1 MTQNNHS
8 VSLIRK
14 AIILLTV
21 LIVLVVFLLIFQFTD
36 IAFRVWDR
44 LQHTSPGFIAFYLV
58 AISLIAAAGALLIWK
73 IWTVGRR
80 RRKGSDN
87 STPERKRISL
97 EELQARAAAARA
109 QGLDTSA
116 IDAEIEAIAAEP
128 QELEL
133 AFFGKISTGKSS
145 LIQTLLPNATIDT
158 SIIGGSTTTI
168 ERYHYENTRGL
179 ALTLLDMPGTHQ
191 AGADGTLDQE
201 VMTAARRVHIVAYV
215 IDQDLT
221 ESDIISILRLHAFD
235 KPMLVILN
243 KTNRYSTAELDELK
257 TRIRSRL
264 PEGVAFI
271 TAASAYRQP
280 LRRQQP
286 DGSAVWEEREQPGDV
301 TALLQKLAQM
311 AAERGTLTA
320 RNRDALI
327 SLANENLSQR
337 LNHYRRE
344 RGEAM
349 VKSYARKAMLGGVAA
364 VGPGTDVII
373 QGYLGMDMLK
383 NLTKLYN
390 IPARDIDLQT
400 LVEAASSK
408 VKTHL
413 TVILALAGNVCKAF
427 PGVGTVIGG
436 ASHAVAYGL
445 IFESLGRATLQT
457 LERGSFDAFNTQHI
471 MQHFEEQLKNDLE
484 TRAQSL
490 VRLALN
496 SREKSSQS

>member
-158 SIIGGSTTTI
+158 SIIGGSTTAI

-179 ALTLLDMPGTHQ
+179 SLTLLDMPGTHQ

-457 LERGSFDAFNTQHI
+457 LERGSDAFNTQHI

>member
-1 MTQNNHS
+1 MTQNPNS

-21 LIVLVVFLLIFQFTD
+21 LIVLVVLLLIFQFTD

-44 LQHTSPGFIAFYLV
+44 LQHTPPGFLIFYLIV
-58 AISLIAAAGALLIWK
+58 IALIAAAGLILIWK
-73 IWTVGRR
+73 IWTVGRNR
-80 RRKGSDN
+80 RRGK
-87 STPERKRISL
+87 TAAPERKRLSL

-116 IDAEIEAIAAEP
+116 IDAEIDAIATEP

-145 LIQTLLPNATIDT
+145 LIQTLLPNATINT
-158 SIIGGSTTTI
+158 SIIGGSTTAI

-286 DGSAVWEEREQPGDV
+286 DGSVVWEEREQPGDV
-301 TALLQKLAQM
+301 SALLQKLAQM
-311 AAERGTLTA
+311 AGERGTLTA

-327 SLANENLSQR
+327 NLANENLSQR

-364 VGPGTDVII
+364 VGPGTDIII

-457 LERGSFDAFNTQHI
+457 LERGSEEAFNTQHI
-471 MQHFEEQLKNDLE
+471 MQYFEEQLKNDLE

>member
-1 MTQNNHS
+1 MTQNPNS

-21 LIVLVVFLLIFQFTD
+21 LIVLVVLLLIFQFTD

-44 LQHTSPGFIAFYLV
+44 LQHTPPGFLVFYLIV
-58 AISLIAAAGALLIWK
+58 ISLIAAAGLILIWK
-73 IWTVGRR
+73 IWTVGRNR
-80 RRKGSDN
+80 RRGKAAA
-87 STPERKRISL
+87 PERKRLSL

-116 IDAEIEAIAAEP
+116 IDAEIDAIATEP

-145 LIQTLLPNATIDT
+145 LIQTMLPNATIDT

-168 ERYHYENTRGL
+168 ERYHYENARGL
-179 ALTLLDMPGTHQ
+179 SLTLLDMPGTHQ
-191 AGADGTLDQE
+191 AGADGTLDQD

-221 ESDIISILRLHAFD
+221 ESDMISILRLHAFE

-243 KTNRYSTAELDELK
+243 KTNLYNAAELDELK
-257 TRIRSRL
+257 TRIRARL
-264 PEGVAFI
+264 PEDIAFI

-280 LRRQQP
+280 VRRQQP
-286 DGSAVWEEREQPGDV
+286 DGTALWEAREVPGNIS
-301 TALLQKLAQM
+301 ALLQKLAQM
-311 AAERGTLTA
+311 TAARGTLTA

-327 SLANENLSQR
+327 SLADETLTQR

-436 ASHAVAYGL
+436 VSHAVAYGL

-457 LERGSFDAFNTQHI
+457 LERGSDTFDSQHI

-496 SREKSSQS
+496 SREKSRQS

>member
-1 MTQNNHS
+1 MTQNPNS

-21 LIVLVVFLLIFQFTD
+21 LIVLVVLLLIFQFTD

-44 LQHTSPGFIAFYLV
+44 LQHTPPGFLIFYLIV
-58 AISLIAAAGALLIWK
+58 IALIAAAGLILIWK
-73 IWTVGRR
+73 IWTVGRNR
-80 RRKGSDN
+80 RRGSP
-87 STPERKRISL
+87 TAPERKRLSL

-116 IDAEIEAIAAEP
+116 IDAEIDAIANEP

-145 LIQTLLPNATIDT
+145 LIQTMLPHATIDT

-168 ERYHYENTRGL
+168 ERYHYENARGL
-179 ALTLLDMPGTHQ
+179 SLTLLDMPGTHQ

-215 IDQDLT
+215 LDQDPT
-221 ESDIISILRLHAFD
+221 ESDMISLLRLHAFE

-243 KTNRYSTAELDELK
+243 KTNLYNAAELDELK
-257 TRIRSRL
+257 TRIRARL
-264 PEGVAFI
+264 PEDIAFI

-286 DGSAVWEEREQPGDV
+286 DGTALWEAREVPGNIS
-301 TALLQKLAQM
+301 ALLQKLAQM
-311 AAERGTLTA
+311 TAARGTLTA

-327 SLANENLSQR
+327 SLADENLSQR

-408 VKTHL
+408 IKTHL

-427 PGVGTVIGG
+427 PGIGTVIGG

>member
-1 MTQNNHS
+1 MTQNPNS

-21 LIVLVVFLLIFQFTD
+21 LIVLVVLLLIFQFTD

-44 LQHTSPGFIAFYLV
+44 LQHTPPGFLVFYLIV
-58 AISLIAAAGALLIWK
+58 ISLIAAAGLILIWK
-73 IWTVGRR
+73 IWTVGRNR
-80 RRKGSDN
+80 RRGKAAAA
-87 STPERKRISL
+87 ERKRLSL

-116 IDAEIEAIAAEP
+116 IDAEIDAIATEP

-145 LIQTLLPNATIDT
+145 LIQTMLPNATIDT

-168 ERYHYENTRGL
+168 ERYHYENARGL
-179 ALTLLDMPGTHQ
+179 SLTLLDMPGTHQ
-191 AGADGTLDQE
+191 AGADGTLDQD

-221 ESDIISILRLHAFD
+221 ESDMISILRLHAFE

-243 KTNRYSTAELDELK
+243 KTNLYNAAELDEL
-257 TRIRSRL
+257 TTHIRARL
-264 PEGVAFI
+264 PEDIAFI
-271 TAASAYRQP
+271 TAASAWRQP
-280 LRRQQP
+280 VRRQQP
-286 DGSAVWEEREQPGDV
+286 DGTALWEAREVPGNIS
-301 TALLQKLAQM
+301 ALLQKLAQM
-311 AAERGTLTA
+311 TAARGTLTA

-327 SLANENLSQR
+327 SLADETLTQR

-427 PGVGTVIGG
+427 PGIGTVIGG

-457 LERGSFDAFNTQHI
+457 LERGSDTFDSQHI

-496 SREKSSQS
+496 SREKSRQS

>member
-158 SIIGGSTTTI
+158 SIIGGSTTAI

-179 ALTLLDMPGTHQ
+179 SLTLLDMPGTHQ

-457 LERGSFDAFNTQHI
+457 LERGSDAFNTQHI

-496 SREKSSQS
+496 SREKSRQS

>member
-1 MTQNNHS
+1 MTQNNNS

-44 LQHTSPGFIAFYLV
+44 LQHTSPGFLVFYLII
-58 AISLIAAAGALLIWK
+58 ISLIAAAGAGLIWK
-73 IWTVGRR
+73 IWTVGRN
-80 RRKGSDN
+80 RKSGK
-87 STPERKRISL
+87 TPAAERKRVSL

-158 SIIGGSTTTI
+158 SIIGGSTTAI

-243 KTNRYSTAELDELK
+243 KTNRYSASELDELK

-286 DGSAVWEEREQPGDV
+286 DGSVVWEEREQPGDV
-301 TALLQKLAQM
+301 TALLQKLAQI

-327 SLANENLSQR
+327 NLANENLSQR

-457 LERGSFDAFNTQHI
+457 LERGSEEAFNTQHI
-471 MQHFEEQLKNDLE
+471 MQYFEEQLKNDLE

-496 SREKSSQS
+496 SREKSRQS

>member
-1 MTQNNHS
+1 MTPNHGNS

-21 LIVLVVFLLIFQFTD
+21 LIVLVVFLIIFQFTD

-44 LQHTSPGFIAFYLV
+44 LQHTSPGFLIFYLII
-58 AISLIAAAGALLIWK
+58 ISLIAAAGAGLIWK
-73 IWTVGRR
+73 IWTVGRN
-80 RRKGSDN
+80 RKNGK
-87 STPERKRISL
+87 TPAAERKRVSL

-145 LIQTLLPNATIDT
+145 LIQTLLPHATIDT
-158 SIIGGSTTTI
+158 SIIGGSTATI
-168 ERYHYENTRGL
+168 ERYHYENPRGL
-179 ALTLLDMPGTHQ
+179 SLTLLDMPGTHQ

-201 VMTAARRVHIVAYV
+201 VMNAARRV
-215 IDQDLT
+215 
-221 ESDIISILRLHAFD
+221 
-235 KPMLVILN
+235 
-243 KTNRYSTAELDELK
+243 
-257 TRIRSRL
+257 RIRARL
-264 PEGVAFI
+264 PKGVAFI
-271 TAASAYRQP
+271 ISASAHRESV
-280 LRRQQP
+280 RRLNP
-286 DGSAVWEEREQPGDV
+286 DGSTAWQEREAPGEV
-301 TALLQKLAQM
+301 SALLQQLAQM
-311 AAERGTLTA
+311 TAERGTLTA
-320 RNRDALI
+320 RNRQAL
-327 SLANENLSQR
+327 LALADEALSER
-337 LNHYRRE
+337 LAHYRRE

-364 VGPGTDVII
+364 VGPGTDVLI

-383 NLTKLYN
+383 HLTKLYDV
-390 IPARDIDLQT
+390 PTRDIDLQT

-445 IFESLGRATLQT
+445 IFESLGRATLQA
-457 LERGSFDAFNTQHI
+457 LEHSSQGALNTQNI
-471 MQHFEEQLKNDLE
+471 MQNFEEQLHHDLE

-490 VRLALN
+490 VRLALG
-496 SREKSSQS
+496 SREKNRQS

>member
-1 MTQNNHS
+1 MTQNPNS

-21 LIVLVVFLLIFQFTD
+21 LIVLVVLLLIFQFTD

-44 LQHTSPGFIAFYLV
+44 LQHTPPGFLIFYLII
-58 AISLIAAAGALLIWK
+58 ISLIAAAGLILIWK
-73 IWTVGRR
+73 IWTVGRNR
-80 RRKGSDN
+80 RRGSPAA
-87 STPERKRISL
+87 PERKRLSL

-109 QGLDTSA
+109 QGLDTSV
-116 IDAEIEAIAAEP
+116 IDAEIDAIATEP

-145 LIQTLLPNATIDT
+145 LIQTMLPHATIDT

-168 ERYHYENTRGL
+168 ERYHYENARGL
-179 ALTLLDMPGTHQ
+179 SLTLLDMPGTHQ
-191 AGADGTLDQE
+191 AGADGTLDQD

-221 ESDIISILRLHAFD
+221 ESDMISILRLHAFE

-243 KTNRYSTAELDELK
+243 KTNLYNAAELDELK
-257 TRIRSRL
+257 TRIRARL
-264 PEGVAFI
+264 PEDIAFI

-280 LRRQQP
+280 VRRQQP
-286 DGSAVWEEREQPGDV
+286 DGTALWEAREVPGNIS
-301 TALLQKLAQM
+301 ALLQKLAQM
-311 AAERGTLTA
+311 TAARGTLTA

-327 SLANENLSQR
+327 SLADETLTQR

-427 PGVGTVIGG
+427 PGIGTVIGG

-457 LERGSFDAFNTQHI
+457 LERGSDTFDSQHI

-496 SREKSSQS
+496 SREKSRQS

>member
-1 MTQNNHS
+1 MTQNPNS

-97 EELQARAAAARA
+97 EELQTRAAAARA

-158 SIIGGSTTTI
+158 SIIGGSTTAI
-168 ERYHYENTRGL
+168 ERYHYENARGL
-179 ALTLLDMPGTHQ
+179 SLTLLDMPGTHQ

-311 AAERGTLTA
+311 AAERGALTA